1 MQTWAWI
8 PDTCFR
14 THYAMW
20 RSLIHGCLHKVFI
33 TLNTSILGMINFVTY
48 LSSHHYGRFKQS
60 SKITCFRNNPMCF
73 GFLMGLWLTTALKL
87 LRETEK
93 PIWEFCPERGFHE
106 LGSCMNTPLFY
117 FNCAFCILICY
128 EKHQIC
134 FAMLHLMSSILN
146 IWLLFFLYYLY

>member
-1 MQTWAWI
+1 MNA
-8 PDTCFR
+8 
-14 THYAMW
+14 
-20 RSLIHGCLHKVFI
+20 SLKQREQMASHACAQL
-33 TLNTSILGMINFVTY
+33 
-48 LSSHHYGRFKQS
+48 LSQGLEPARLLCPWDFPGEHHYGRFKQS

-87 LRETEK
+87 LSETEK
-93 PIWEFCPERGFHE
+93 PIWEFCPEWGFHE

-117 FNCAFCILICY
+117 FNFAFCILICY

-146 IWLLFFLYYLY
+146 IRYFFFFIIYIRV